1 MDGGKLKLLKT
12 GGLAKALSIARVA
25 ERLNLD
31 LRVGCYSDSSLL
43 NGAGSQLMSLIRWP
57 DLDSHLNLM
66 DDS

>member
-1 MDGGKLKLLKT
+1 MDGVKLKLLKT
-12 GGLAKALSIARVA
+12 GRLTKALLIARVA
-25 ERLNLD
+25 ARLNLD
-31 LRVGCYSDSSLL
+31 LMEGCYSDSSLL